1 MACGVDGFGTPSA
14 FLKGEDNAMDIQR
27 PEFARRRRIRFA
39 VISAILL
46 LICSGLAYA
55 LYHLKPAAMEADR
68 ASLLIDTVH
77 RGSFVRE
84 VRGVGTLVPLKI
96 LVVATNVEGRVTNRY
111 VLPGTP
117 LEVGTPMF
125 ELANPKIEQDLF
137 EAESGLKGAEA
148 DLVNLRATL
157 EGQLLAQQSVTAQ
170 VRSDYE
176 QAAVQHEVNKQLVA
190 QGLIDSITVRKST
203 VSVEQL
209 QRRLD
214 LETKRIESTRQTATA
229 QVAAQQARLEQ
240 LRGLVGLR
248 KQQLADLHVR
258 SGLRGVLQSVD
269 VEIGTYVTAGTV
281 LARVSDP
288 HDLKAQIRIPETQA
302 KDITFNQ
309 QAVIDTRNGTL
320 PGHVTRIDPAV
331 KDGSVTIDVA
341 LDAPL
346 PSGARPD
353 LSVDGVIRLENVNDV
368 LYTGRVAE
376 AQPGATIS
384 LFKLEPGGTA
394 ADRVQVRLGRISVNE
409 VEVAAGLREGD
420 QIILS
425 DTSAYRDAQ
434 RIRIR

>member
-1 MACGVDGFGTPSA
+1 
-14 FLKGEDNAMDIQR
+14 
-27 PEFARRRRIRFA
+27 
-39 VISAILL
+39 
-46 LICSGLAYA
+46 
-55 LYHLKPAAMEADR
+55 
-68 ASLLIDTVH
+68 
-77 RGSFVRE
+77 
-84 VRGVGTLVPLKI
+84 
-96 LVVATNVEGRVTNRY
+96 
-111 VLPGTP
+111 
-117 LEVGTPMF
+117 MF

>member
-1 MACGVDGFGTPSA
+1 
-14 FLKGEDNAMDIQR
+14 MDIQR
-27 PEFARRRRIRFA
+27 PEFARRRRIRFIAITA
-39 VISAILL
+39 VLL
-46 LICSGLAYA
+46 LAGGGVAYA
-55 LYHLKPAAMEADR
+55 LLHLKPAAMEADR
-68 ASLLIDTVH
+68 ASLLIDTVRH
-77 RGSFVRE
+77 GSFVRE

-96 LVVATNVEGRVTNRY
+96 LVVAANVEGRVTNRY

-117 LEVGTPMF
+117 LAVGTLMF
-125 ELANPKIEQDLF
+125 DLANPKIEQDLF
-137 EAESGLKGAEA
+137 EAESQLKGAEA

-157 EGQLLAQQSVTAQ
+157 DGQLLAQQSTTAS
-170 VRSDYE
+170 VRSEYE
-176 QAAVQHEVNKQLVA
+176 QAAVQRDANKQLA
-190 QGLIDSITVRKST
+190 SQGLIDSISVRKS
-203 VSVEQL
+203 VVAVEQSE
-209 QRRLD
+209 RRLE
-214 LETKRIESTRQTATA
+214 LETKRIESTRQTAAA
-229 QVAAQQARLEQ
+229 QMGSQQARIEQ

-258 SGLRGVLQSVD
+258 SGLGGVLQSVD

-288 HDLKAQIRIPETQA
+288 KELKAQIRIAETQA

-320 PGHVTRIDPAV
+320 PGHVTRIDPGV

-346 PSGARPD
+346 PPGARPD
-353 LSVDGVIRLENVNDV
+353 LSVDGVIRLENVSNV
-368 LYTGRVAE
+368 LFTGRVAE

-384 LFKLEPGGTA
+384 LFKLEPGGA
-394 ADRVQVRLGRISVNE
+394 FAERVPVRLGRISVNE

-425 DTSAYRDAQ
+425 DTSTYRDAQ

>member
-258 SGLRGVLQSVD
+258 SGLRGVLQSVRRRD
-269 VEIGTYVTAGTV
+269 RHLRHGRHRA
-281 LARVSDP
+281 
-288 HDLKAQIRIPETQA
+288 
-302 KDITFNQ
+302 
-309 QAVIDTRNGTL
+309 
-320 PGHVTRIDPAV
+320 
-331 KDGSVTIDVA
+331 
-341 LDAPL
+341 
-346 PSGARPD
+346 GAR
-353 LSVDGVIRLENVNDV
+353 
-368 LYTGRVAE
+368 
-376 AQPGATIS
+376 
-384 LFKLEPGGTA
+384 
-394 ADRVQVRLGRISVNE
+394 LGP
-409 VEVAAGLREGD
+409 A
-420 QIILS
+420 
-425 DTSAYRDAQ
+425 
-434 RIRIR
+434 